1 MILVTGSTGKIGS
14 HLVDA
19 LKATNARF
27 RALAHSDASAKSLDA
42 RGVET
47 VRGDLADAASLK
59 AALKG
64 ATRLFL
70 LSSTSHFDAV
80 EIAAIEAAKAAGV
93 RHVVKIS
100 ATGAGADAVS
110 PLLRAHARVERAL
123 EASGLGFTILRP
135 GWFMQNWVAFFSHS
149 IKAKQPVYANAGDAK
164 VTWVDTRD
172 IAAVAAAALTG
183 DGHEG
188 FVYELSGPEV
198 LSHAEVAKKLG
209 ALLGREVTYVAVPDA
224 AAFQAMRGMGMD
236 AWYAYG
242 MTALN
247 QNVRKGHA
255 DFTTGT
261 VELVTGKAPRSM
273 DAFLKENLAAFA

>member
-19 LKATNARF
+19 LKALGVPF
-27 RALAHSDASAKSLDA
+27 RALAHSEASLKSLA
-42 RGVET
+42 AKGVET
-47 VRGDLADAASLK
+47 VRGDLADAASTK

-64 ATRLFL
+64 ATKLFL
-70 LSSTSHFDAV
+70 LSSSSHFDAV

-93 RHVVKIS
+93 KHVVKIS

-135 GWFMQNWVAFFSHS
+135 GWFMQNWVAFYSHA
-149 IKAKQPVYANAGDAK
+149 IKAGQPVYANAGDAK
-164 VTWVDTRD
+164 VTWIDARD
-172 IAAVAAAALTG
+172 IADVAATALTAE
-183 DGHEG
+183 GHEG
-188 FVYELSGPEV
+188 FVYELSGPET
-198 LSHAEVAKKLG
+198 LSYADVAKKLG
-209 ALLGREVTYVAVPDA
+209 TLLGREVSYVAVPDA
-224 AAFQAMRGMGMD
+224 AAFQAMKGMGMD
-236 AWYAYG
+236 GWYAYG
-242 MTALN
+242 MTALS
-247 QNVRKGHA
+247 QGVRRGNA

-261 VELVTGKAPRSM
+261 VELVTGTAPRTI